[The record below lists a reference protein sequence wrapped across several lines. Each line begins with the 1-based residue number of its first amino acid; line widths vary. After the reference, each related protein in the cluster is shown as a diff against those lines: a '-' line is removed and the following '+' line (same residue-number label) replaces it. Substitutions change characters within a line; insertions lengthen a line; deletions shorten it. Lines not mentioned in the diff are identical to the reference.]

1 MVYFVA
7 AIYFDDEQ
15 NSKEYLE
22 YIKAVKPIVKKYQ
35 GRYIVRS
42 EKITAL
48 GSNWRPNRIIIIEF
62 DTREQL
68 EMCFSSEEYKRI
80 ALLRE
85 NSVDS
90 RALIIE

>member
-7 AIYFDDEQ
+7 TIYFNEVGDK
-15 NSKEYLE
+15 KEYLE
-22 YIKAVKPIVKKYQ
+22 YIKMVKPIVNKYQ

-42 EKITAL
+42 EKITSL
-48 GSNWRPNRIIIIEF
+48 NKEWKPDRIIIIEF

-68 EMCFSSEEYKRI
+68 EKFFSSKEYRNI

-85 NSVDS
+85 NSVES
-90 RALIIE
+90 KAIIIE